1 MGLRGPLFAAE
12 RKEITM
18 SAAESNKRLMRE
30 VFEALGRGDGRP
42 YLDLLDDDFTFTIT
56 GRNPWSRTISGKE
69 NVRRE
74 LYGPL
79 FAQFADRYTAQLVN
93 LVAEGD
99 MVVAE
104 TRGCVTTKRGQPYNN
119 EYCLVCRM
127 ENGKLKSMKEY
138 ADSLLVD
145 RVLDPPPWA
154 RTSESAE
161 AV

>member
-1 MGLRGPLFAAE
+1 
-12 RKEITM
+12 M
-18 SAAESNKRLMRE
+18 SAAENKQLMRE
-30 VFEALGRGDGRP
+30 AFEALGRGDSRP
-42 YLDLLDDDFTFTIT
+42 YLDLLDDDFSFTIT
-56 GRNPWSRTISGKE
+56 GQNPWSRTISGKE
-69 NVRRE
+69 AVRRE

-99 MVVAE
+99 TVVVE
-104 TRGCVTTKRGQPYNN
+104 HRGCVTTKRGQLYNN

-154 RTSESAE
+154 E
-161 AV
+161 ARLPEAAAGG